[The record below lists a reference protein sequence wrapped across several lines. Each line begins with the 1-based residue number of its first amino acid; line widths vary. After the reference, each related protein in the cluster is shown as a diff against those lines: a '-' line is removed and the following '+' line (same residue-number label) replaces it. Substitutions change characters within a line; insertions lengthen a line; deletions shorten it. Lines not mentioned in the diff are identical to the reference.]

1 MTIEEFTKT
10 NGDGFI
16 SYYEIE
22 NNSAYHNS
30 VLGIYF
36 AFTTLSTVGFGDFAP
51 RSDAERM
58 IGVVILV
65 VGVSVFSMFLGLL
78 TEIIDKYKQIDLEI
92 DYSDELDRFFGTM
105 KHYNNDLEWEYE
117 RRVEYFEYFRYKW

>member
-78 TEIIDKYKQIDLEI
+78 TEIIDKYK
-92 DYSDELDRFFGTM
+92 
-105 KHYNNDLEWEYE
+105 
-117 RRVEYFEYFRYKW
+117 